1 METEKVNTGE
11 TAPDKDF
18 LDRVD
23 EIADELRDMA
33 QKDRKNRFVL
43 LIAGDGDLT
52 TRLIQGHA
60 GRLTNISGRSL
71 AADEEGREVMLGI
84 IISWLGSIEPHLALS
99 FAEALYD
106 TVKPKAKEG
115 VSRPKAEA

>member
-52 TRLIQGHA
+52 TRLLQGHA

-84 IISWLGSIEPHLALS
+84 IISWLGSIDQRLALGIAKVLYES
-99 FAEALYD
+99 VRQASKEEA
-106 TVKPKAKEG
+106 
-115 VSRPKAEA
+115 SRPKAEA

>member
-11 TAPDKDF
+11 AAPDKDF

-43 LIAGDGDLT
+43 LIAGDGNLT
-52 TRLIQGHA
+52 TRLIQGY
-60 GRLTNISGRSL
+60 GDRLTNISGRSL
-71 AADEEGREVMLGI
+71 AADEEGRKVMLGI
-84 IISWLGSIEPHLALS
+84 IISWLGSIDQRFALGI
-99 FAEALYD
+99 AKALYES
-106 TVKPKAKEG
+106 VKQASKEEA
-115 VSRPKAEA
+115 SRPKAEA

>member
-18 LDRVD
+18 LGRVD
-23 EIADELRDMA
+23 EIADELRSMA
-33 QKDRKNRFVL
+33 QEDEENRFVL
-43 LIAGDGDLT
+43 LIAGEGKLV
-52 TRLIQGHA
+52 TRLLQGYS

-71 AADEEGREVMLGI
+71 ASDEEGRTVMIKI
-84 IISWLGSIEPHLALS
+84 ILSWLGAIGPHTALS
-99 FAEALYD
+99 I
-106 TVKPKAKEG
+106 AKVLHETMKQISKEE

>member
-1 METEKVNTGE
+1 METEKVNMGE

-52 TRLIQGHA
+52 TRLLQGH
-60 GRLTNISGRSL
+60 GDRLTNISGRSL
-71 AADEEGREVMLGI
+71 AADEEGRAIMLGI
-84 IISWLGSIEPHLALS
+84 IINWLGSMDTHTALS
-99 FAEALYD
+99 I
-106 TVKPKAKEG
+106 AKVLHETMKQISKEE

>member
-1 METEKVNTGE
+1 MESEKVNMGE

-33 QKDRKNRFVL
+33 QKDRENRFVL
-43 LIAGDGDLT
+43 LIAGDGNLT
-52 TRLIQGHA
+52 TRLIQGH
-60 GRLTNISGRSL
+60 GDRLTNISGRSL
-71 AADEEGREVMLGI
+71 AEDEEGRAIMLGI
-84 IISWLGSIEPHLALS
+84 IINWLGSIDTHTALS
-99 FAEALYD
+99 I
-106 TVKPKAKEG
+106 AKTLHETMKQISKEE

>member
-1 METEKVNTGE
+1 METEKVNMGE

-23 EIADELRDMA
+23 EIAEELRDMA
-33 QKDRKNRFVL
+33 QKDRENRVVL

-52 TRLIQGHA
+52 TRLLQGHA

-84 IISWLGSIEPHLALS
+84 IISWLGSIDQRFALGI
-99 FAEALYD
+99 AKALYES
-106 TVKPKAKEG
+106 VKHVSKEEA
-115 VSRPKAEA
+115 SRPKAEA

>member
-43 LIAGDGDLT
+43 LIAGDGNLT
-52 TRLIQGHA
+52 TRLLQGY
-60 GRLTNISGRSL
+60 GDRLTNISGRSL
-71 AADEEGREVMLGI
+71 AADEEWREIMLRI

-99 FAEALYD
+99 FAEALHE
-106 TVKPKAKEG
+106 TTKQISKEE

>member
-11 TAPDKDF
+11 AAPDKDF
-18 LDRVD
+18 LDRVG
-23 EIADELRDMA
+23 EIAVELRDMA

-43 LIAGDGDLT
+43 LIAGDGNLT

-84 IISWLGSIEPHLALS
+84 IISWLGSIDQRLALGIAKVLYES
-99 FAEALYD
+99 VKQASKEEA
-106 TVKPKAKEG
+106 
-115 VSRPKAEA
+115 SRPKAEA

>member
-1 METEKVNTGE
+1 METEKVNMGE

-33 QKDRKNRFVL
+33 QKDRKNRVVL
-43 LIAGDGDLT
+43 LIAGDGNLT
-52 TRLIQGHA
+52 TRLIQGH
-60 GRLTNISGRSL
+60 GDRLTNISGRSL

-84 IISWLGSIEPHLALS
+84 IISWLGSIDQRFALGI
-99 FAEALYD
+99 AKALYES
-106 TVKPKAKEG
+106 VKQVSKEEA
-115 VSRPKAEA
+115 SRPKAEA

>member
-52 TRLIQGHA
+52 TRLLQGHA

-71 AADEEGREVMLGI
+71 AADEEVRYVMLKI
-84 IISWLGSIEPHLALS
+84 ILSWLGAIGPRFALGITK
-99 FAEALYD
+99 ALYEA
-106 TVKPKAKEG
+106 VKQKLKEEE
-115 VSRPKAEA
+115 SRPKAEA

>member
-33 QKDRKNRFVL
+33 QKDRKNRVVL
-43 LIAGDGDLT
+43 LIAGDGNLT
-52 TRLIQGHA
+52 TRLLQGH
-60 GRLTNISGRSL
+60 GDRLTNISGRSL
-71 AADEEGREVMLGI
+71 AADEEGRAIMLGI
-84 IISWLGSIEPHLALS
+84 IINWLGSMDTHTALS
-99 FAEALYD
+99 IAKVLHETLKQISKAE
-106 TVKPKAKEG
+106 
-115 VSRPKAEA
+115 VSRTNAGA

>member
-1 METEKVNTGE
+1 METEKVNMGE

-43 LIAGDGDLT
+43 LIAGDGNLT
-52 TRLIQGHA
+52 TRLIQGY
-60 GRLTNISGRSL
+60 GDRLTNISGRSL
-71 AADEEGREVMLGI
+71 AADEEGREVMLKI
-84 IISWLGSIEPHLALS
+84 IISWLDSIEPHLALS

-106 TVKPKAKEG
+106 AVKPKTKEG

>member
-43 LIAGDGDLT
+43 LIAGDGNLT
-52 TRLIQGHA
+52 TRLLQGHA

-84 IISWLGSIEPHLALS
+84 IISWLGSIDPRFAPGIVRAL
-99 FAEALYD
+99 FEMV
-106 TVKPKAKEG
+106 VKKEE

>member
-11 TAPDKDF
+11 AAPDKDF

-43 LIAGDGDLT
+43 LIAGDGNLT
-52 TRLIQGHA
+52 TRLIHSHGD
-60 GRLTNISGRSL
+60 RLTNISGRSL
-71 AADEEGREVMLGI
+71 AADEEGRAIMLGI
-84 IISWLGSIEPHLALS
+84 INNWLVSIDTHTALS
-99 FAEALYD
+99 I
-106 TVKPKAKEG
+106 AKVLHETMKQISKEE

>member
-11 TAPDKDF
+11 MAPDKDF

-43 LIAGDGDLT
+43 LIAGDGNLT
-52 TRLIQGHA
+52 TRLLQGHA

-84 IISWLGSIEPHLALS
+84 IISWLGSMDQRFALGI
-99 FAEALYD
+99 AKALYES
-106 TVKPKAKEG
+106 VKQASKEEA
-115 VSRPKAEA
+115 SRPKAEA

>member
-23 EIADELRDMA
+23 EIADELRDMT

-43 LIAGDGDLT
+43 LIAGDGNLT
-52 TRLIQGHA
+52 TRLLQGY
-60 GRLTNISGRSL
+60 GDRLTNISGRSL
-71 AADEEGREVMLGI
+71 AADEEGRKVMLGI
-84 IISWLGSIEPHLALS
+84 IISWLGSIDQRFALGI
-99 FAEALYD
+99 AKALYES
-106 TVKPKAKEG
+106 VKQASKEEA
-115 VSRPKAEA
+115 SRPKAEA

>member
-18 LDRVD
+18 SERVD
-23 EIADELRDMA
+23 KIADELQSIA
-33 QKDRKNRFVL
+33 QEDIENRYVL
-43 LIAGDGDLT
+43 LIAGDGKHV
-52 TRLIQGHA
+52 TRMLQGYS
-60 GRLTNISGRSL
+60 GRLANISGRSL
-71 AADEEGREVMLGI
+71 AADEEGREVMLKI
-84 IISWLGSIEPHLALS
+84 IISWLDSIEPHLTLS

-106 TVKPKAKEG
+106 AVKPKTKEG

>member
-1 METEKVNTGE
+1 METEKANTGE

-18 LDRVD
+18 LDRVG
-23 EIADELRDMA
+23 EIADELRDMT

-52 TRLIQGHA
+52 TRLLQGHA

-84 IISWLGSIEPHLALS
+84 IISWLGSIDQRFALGI
-99 FAEALYD
+99 AKALYES
-106 TVKPKAKEG
+106 VKQASKEEA
-115 VSRPKAEA
+115 SRPKAEA

>member
-1 METEKVNTGE
+1 METEKVNMGE

-43 LIAGDGDLT
+43 LIAGDGNLT
-52 TRLIQGHA
+52 TRLLQGY
-60 GRLTNISGRSL
+60 GDRLANISGRSL
-71 AADEEGREVMLGI
+71 AADEEGRKVMLGI
-84 IISWLGSIEPHLALS
+84 IINWLGSIDTHTAL
-99 FAEALYD
+99 D
-106 TVKPKAKEG
+106 IAKVLHETMKQISKEE

>member
-1 METEKVNTGE
+1 MESEKVNMGE
-11 TAPDKDF
+11 TTPDKDF

-84 IISWLGSIEPHLALS
+84 IISWLGSIDQRFALGI
-99 FAEALYD
+99 AKALYES
-106 TVKPKAKEG
+106 VKQVSKEEA
-115 VSRPKAEA
+115 SRPKAEA